1 MQMRI
6 KNLLQ
11 ANAYLIAIGL
21 TAFIAYLSLDS
32 FSEIN
37 MPIDNID
44 KIFHSL
50 AYFFLALSWFF
61 AVEKSH
67 SIFKY
72 RIVVAFL
79 VIIFGIIIEVLQSS
93 LTTYRT
99 ADYYD
104 IMANSFGILIA
115 MVLFNRLLRLY
126 NTI

>member
-11 ANAYLIAIGL
+11 ANAYLIAISL
-21 TAFIAYLSLDS
+21 TIFIAYLSLGS

-37 MPIDNID
+37 MPIDNSD
-44 KIFHSL
+44 KFFHSI

-72 RIVVAFL
+72 KIVVVFFVL
-79 VIIFGIIIEVLQSS
+79 IFGIIIEILQSS

-99 ADYYD
+99 ADYQD
-104 IMANSFGILIA
+104 ILANSFGILIA
-115 MVLFNRLLRLY
+115 MALFNRLLRFY

>member
-6 KNLLQ
+6 KNSLQ

-37 MPIDNID
+37 MPIDNFD
-44 KIFHSL
+44 KVFHSL

>member
-1 MQMRI
+1 MRI

-11 ANAYLIAIGL
+11 ANAYLIATGL

-37 MPIDNID
+37 MPIDNFD
-44 KIFHSL
+44 KVFHSL

>member
-1 MQMRI
+1 MRI

-37 MPIDNID
+37 MPIDNFD
-44 KIFHSL
+44 KVFHSL

-61 AVEKSH
+61 AVQKSH

>member
-1 MQMRI
+1 MRI
-6 KNLLQ
+6 KNSLQ

-37 MPIDNID
+37 MPIDNFD
-44 KIFHSL
+44 KVFHSL

>member
-11 ANAYLIAIGL
+11 ANAYLIATGL

-37 MPIDNID
+37 MPIDNFD
-44 KIFHSL
+44 KVFHSL

-72 RIVVAFL
+72 KIVVVFFVL
-79 VIIFGIIIEVLQSS
+79 IFGIIIEVLQSS

>member
-11 ANAYLIAIGL
+11 ANAYLIATGL

-37 MPIDNID
+37 MPIDNFD
-44 KIFHSL
+44 KVFHSL

>member
-1 MQMRI
+1 MRI
-6 KNLLQ
+6 KNSLQ

-37 MPIDNID
+37 MPIDNFD
-44 KIFHSL
+44 KVFHSL

-61 AVEKSH
+61 AVQKSH

>member
-6 KNLLQ
+6 KNLLR
-11 ANAYLIAIGL
+11 ANAYLIAISL
-21 TAFIAYLSLDS
+21 TLFITYLSLDS

-37 MPIDNID
+37 IPINNSD
-44 KIFHSL
+44 KFFHSI

-67 SIFKY
+67 SIIKY
-72 RIVVAFL
+72 KIVVVFF

-115 MVLFNRLLRLY
+115 MVLFNRLLRFY
-126 NTI
+126 NAF

>member
-6 KNLLQ
+6 KNSLQ

>member
-1 MQMRI
+1 MRI

-37 MPIDNID
+37 MPIDNFD
-44 KIFHSL
+44 KVFHSL

>member
-37 MPIDNID
+37 MPIDNFD
-44 KIFHSL
+44 KVFHSL

>member
-1 MQMRI
+1 MHI

-11 ANAYLIAIGL
+11 ANAYLIAISL
-21 TAFIAYLSLDS
+21 TVFIAYLSLGS

-37 MPIDNID
+37 MPIDNPD
-44 KIFHSL
+44 KFFHSI

-72 RIVVAFL
+72 KIVVVFFVL
-79 VIIFGIIIEVLQSS
+79 IFGIIIEVLQSS

-115 MVLFNRLLRLY
+115 MALFNRLLRFY

>member
-6 KNLLQ
+6 KNSLQ

-37 MPIDNID
+37 MPIDNFD
-44 KIFHSL
+44 KVFHSL

-61 AVEKSH
+61 AVQKSH

>member
-37 MPIDNID
+37 MPIDNFD
-44 KIFHSL
+44 KVFHSL

-61 AVEKSH
+61 AVQKSH

>member
-1 MQMRI
+1 MRI

-11 ANAYLIAIGL
+11 ANAYLIAISL
-21 TAFIAYLSLDS
+21 TLFIAYLSLGS

-37 MPIDNID
+37 MPIDNSD
-44 KIFHSL
+44 KYFHSI

-72 RIVVAFL
+72 KIVVVFFVL
-79 VIIFGIIIEVLQSS
+79 IFGIIIEILQSS

-99 ADYYD
+99 ADYQD
-104 IMANSFGILIA
+104 ILANSFGILIA
-115 MVLFNRLLRLY
+115 MALFNRLLRFY

>member
-1 MQMRI
+1 MRI

>member
-1 MQMRI
+1 
-6 KNLLQ
+6 
-11 ANAYLIAIGL
+11 
-21 TAFIAYLSLDS
+21 
-32 FSEIN
+32 
-37 MPIDNID
+37 MPIDNFD
-44 KIFHSL
+44 KVFHSL

>member
-1 MQMRI
+1 MRI

-11 ANAYLIAIGL
+11 ANAYLTAISL
-21 TAFIAYLSLDS
+21 TVFITYLSLDS

-37 MPIDNID
+37 MPIDNSD
-44 KIFHSL
+44 KVFHSI
-50 AYFFLALSWFF
+50 AYFFLAISWFF

-72 RIVVAFL
+72 KIAVAFFVL
-79 VIIFGIIIEVLQSS
+79 IFGIIIEVLQSS

-104 IMANSFGILIA
+104 IMANGFGILIA
-115 MVLFNRLLRLY
+115 MLLFNRLLRFY

>member
-1 MQMRI
+1 MRI

-11 ANAYLIAIGL
+11 ANAYLIAISL
-21 TAFIAYLSLDS
+21 TIFIAYLSLGS

-37 MPIDNID
+37 MPIDNSD
-44 KIFHSL
+44 KFFHSI

-72 RIVVAFL
+72 KIVVVFFVL
-79 VIIFGIIIEVLQSS
+79 IFGIIIEILQSS

-99 ADYYD
+99 ADYQD
-104 IMANSFGILIA
+104 ILANSFGILIA
-115 MVLFNRLLRLY
+115 MALFNRLLRFY